1 MFHSPIKQLTSMK
14 KINII
19 IFTLILGIFGSY
31 SQDEY
36 NPITTAAPFLL
47 IAPDARGGGLADMG
61 GATSTDASS
70 QHYNP
75 AKYSFASNQWL
86 IGINYTPWLRN
97 LTNDVSLT
105 SLFVANRINER
116 SSWGASLKYFSL
128 GSIDLTDDSGLSLGS
143 ENPNDFSFDGSYS
156 LKLNE
161 NFSMAVALRYIHSD
175 MTLRIENSDIQTV
188 NTFAVDLAGYY
199 QSEEMNL
206 GDFNG
211 KWRAGFNISNMGP
224 KVQLTSGGGEENFIP
239 TNLKLGGGFDFILD
253 NVNTVTANIEF
264 NKLLVP
270 TPPIRDSEDNI
281 IAGKDDDVGFF
292 QGMMQS
298 FYDAP
303 RGAEEELEEI
313 AWAFSAEYMYNKIFA
328 VRAGYFHESPNK
340 GNRQFF
346 TVGAGFRFKIAT
358 LDLSYLIN
366 ASDVNN
372 PLESTLR
379 FSLSFNLGDAFEY
392 F

>member
-1 MFHSPIKQLTSMK
+1 MK
-14 KINII
+14 K
-19 IFTLILGIFGSY
+19 LGIILITILLSISNGY
-31 SQDEY
+31 SQDEL

-47 IAPDARGGGLADMG
+47 IAPDARAGGMADMG
-61 GATSTDASS
+61 AATSPDASS

-75 AKYSFASNQWL
+75 AKNAFASSEWQ

-105 SLFVANRINER
+105 SLFVTNRINER
-116 SSWGASLKYFSL
+116 SAWSSSLTYFSL
-128 GSIDLTDDSGLSLGS
+128 GSIDLTDDNGISLGS
-143 ENPNDFSFDGSYS
+143 ENPNEFAFDGSYA

-161 NFSMAVALRYIHSD
+161 NFSMAVGLRFIHSNLA
-175 MTLRIENSDIQTV
+175 LRIENSSIQTV
-188 NTFAVDLAGYY
+188 NTFAVDLAGYF
-199 QSEEMNL
+199 QSQEVNY

-211 KWRAGFNISNMGP
+211 RWRGGFNISNMGP
-224 KVQLTSGGGEENFIP
+224 KVELVVGGEESFIP

-253 NVNTVTANIEF
+253 NVNVITANLEF

-270 TPPIRDSEDNI
+270 TPPIRDSETGDVI
-281 IAGKDDDVGFF
+281 LGKDDNVGFL
-292 QGMMQS
+292 QGMFQS

-303 RGAEEELEEI
+303 RGFEEELEEVT
-313 AWAFSAEYMYNKIFA
+313 WGVSAEYMYNQVFSL
-328 VRAGYFHESPNK
+328 RTGFFHESPNK

-346 TVGAGFRFKIAT
+346 TVGAGFRFRSST
-358 LDLSYLIN
+358 LDVSYLFN
-366 ASDVNN
+366 ASDVTN

-379 FSLSFNLGDAFEY
+379 FSLSINLGDVYEY